1 MARVRKSECVRDWRT
16 SRPYLI
22 PTFIGKFTENKRPMC
37 NGAES
42 DPTRRDDKLPQRYGK
57 GTPTANTPT
66 TDMYGIGLGNASKLV
81 SFATE
86 EGSVNL
92 PCYVQE
98 TFYTPSVEALQ
109 IITHTEDTRRL
120 PHTLRYYR

>member
-1 MARVRKSECVRDWRT
+1 MVQSQILHDEMTNFHNAMV
-16 SRPYLI
+16 P
-22 PTFIGKFTENKRPMC
+22 
-37 NGAES
+37 
-42 DPTRRDDKLPQRYGK
+42 GK

-120 PHTLRYYR
+120 PHPLRYYR